1 MKFKFFFFS
10 QFLQVDKFEGV
21 DFKHKNTVFE
31 FQLQHI
37 CVKAFLVRNLG
48 ILVFGKNLQ
57 IDKFE
62 GADFKNGNVV
72 FKFLPKNCQIIHL
85 GSII

>member
-1 MKFKFFFFS
+1 MFFC
-10 QFLQVDKFEGV
+10 QILQVDKFEVV

-31 FQLQHI
+31 FQLQNI

-62 GADFKNGNVV
+62 GADFKNDNVV
-72 FKFLPKNCQIIHL
+72 FKFLPKNSQIIHL